1 MLLRTS
7 PESMY
12 LTKAVCSSL
21 KTSLRRLY
29 LWAISDLADW
39 RRIAVSRLSFPEAT
53 ASVDDAVV
61 IATTVAQ
68 IIDYR

>member
-1 MLLRTS
+1 V
-7 PESMY
+7 Y

-39 RRIAVSRLSFPEAT
+39 RRSVSRLSFPEAT
-53 ASVDDAVV
+53 VKVDDAVV
-61 IATTVAQ
+61 IATAVAQ